1 MMPDGRA
8 QSQPGPVQ
16 TSEAISRN
24 QRAVALLDADFVCFR
39 TYDIADEV
47 NLETCLRLV
56 RESGSF
62 PERMELRREGKQ
74 YIELHNPPLRV
85 GLGSHE
91 LLVQNVSRQVEL
103 RACFFEHGALSVSAR
118 LPVPQG
124 SSFEELIPWV
134 DELSDSPALEMLTN
148 QTMLKLRMVVQ
159 AALKG
164 SRTWE
169 QNEAYTI
176 LLARKMEGQRG
187 AEEILA
193 EPNLARLLLGEV
205 REASLSP
212 AETREV
218 LSYHF
223 SYTPKDLAVIEWSAA
238 FLFEPTGNE
247 DLVDLLELANAQ
259 LLEFRLY
266 DSVLDAELDRVY
278 DTIEAKK
285 STSLLKLSPYKH
297 LLRELMQTLIELS
310 EFIERIENSLK
321 VISDVYLARVYEA
334 AVVQFRIKQWNEQV
348 MRKQRL
354 LQMTYNLL
362 KGEVDNG
369 RALTLEIMVVVLIL
383 VEIVMAIVRAER

>member
-1 MMPDGRA
+1 MMSDGRA
-8 QSQPGPVQ
+8 QHPALPVQ
-16 TSEAISRN
+16 TSEAVSRN
-24 QRAVALLDADFVCFR
+24 QNAVALLDADFVCFR

-56 RESGSF
+56 SASGSF

-85 GLGSHE
+85 GLGSHH
-91 LLVQNVSRQVEL
+91 LTVLNVSRQVEL
-103 RACFFEHGALSVSAR
+103 RACFFEHGALSMSVR
-118 LPVPQG
+118 LPVPRG

-134 DELSDSPALEMLTN
+134 DELSDSLALETLTN
-148 QTMLKLRMVVQ
+148 QTMLKLRTVVQ

-169 QNEAYTI
+169 QNEGYTI
-176 LLARKMEGQRG
+176 LLARKMDGDKS

-205 REASLSP
+205 REAKLSH

-238 FLFEPTGNE
+238 FLVEPTGNE

-266 DSVLDAELDRVY
+266 DKVLDAELDRVY
-278 DTIEAKK
+278 HTIEAKK

-354 LQMTYNLL
+354 LQLTYNLL